1 MVNNHCIMPRNYN
14 VCLQIFL
21 LLTLFSCDSNRSVLT
36 NFVAVN
42 TIKPSEESSLT
53 SNVIAVKKW
62 VYSMQHTSGLMESA
76 EDTNFVS
83 LYDNALAALFFIQED
98 EKEKAEAL
106 MDFYNSKIDDEV
118 LVNGAIYQTRTINGN
133 EAQTLW
139 MGDNAW
145 LLIAIN
151 HYRKT
156 YDSDRYDR
164 LGKHIEKWLRSLQNM
179 DGGLKGG
186 IRANGL
192 EMPKVTE
199 GIITAFNA
207 VPGYDDFHKN
217 ILKFLKNER
226 WDSTAKVLMAWPENP
241 KYAYAMDVHSLSS
254 IIFPDLAENTLLE
267 ANRYMNQQVMTM
279 KRTTITGYGF
289 DEDSDVVWLEGTA
302 QMAVAFRN
310 INRNDLAKKLLAN
323 LDKSMLLSTKLLNAK
338 GLPYA
343 TNDGTGYGST
353 QLWQHAHTRPAL
365 SSSLWYIFATTD
377 FNPFALGNDKKIPE
391 ADTFWREPLLN

>member
-1 MVNNHCIMPRNYN
+1 MSRSPY

-21 LLTLFSCDSNRSVLT
+21 ILSLFSCESNKSALT
-36 NFVAVN
+36 NFMAVN
-42 TIKPSEESSLT
+42 TINPPAESSLT
-53 SNVIAVKKW
+53 NNVIAVKKW
-62 VYSMQHTSGLMESA
+62 VYSMQHPSGLMESA

-83 LYDNALAALFFIQED
+83 LYDNTLAALFFIQED
-98 EKEKAEAL
+98 EKDKAEAL
-106 MDFYNSKIDDEV
+106 LDFYNSKIDDEV
-118 LVNGAIYQTRTINGN
+118 LVNGAIYQTRTIHGN

-151 HYRKT
+151 HYRKA
-156 YDSDRYDR
+156 YDSNRYDR
-164 LGKHIEKWLRSLQNM
+164 LGKHIEKWLRSLQDE

-186 IRANGL
+186 VRANGM

-226 WDSTAKVLMAWPENP
+226 WDGDAKVLMAWPENP

-254 IIFPDLAENTLLE
+254 AIFPDMAENALFE
-267 ANRYMNQQVMTM
+267 AGRYMNQQVMTM
-279 KRTTITGYGF
+279 KGSTITGYGF

-302 QMAVAFRN
+302 QMAAAFSN
-310 INRNDLAKKLLAN
+310 INRDDLAQELLSS
-323 LDKSMLLSTKLLNAK
+323 LDKSMLSSTKLLHAK

-343 TNDGTGYGST
+343 TNMGTAYGSSP
-353 QLWQHAHTRPAL
+353 LWKHAYTRPAL

-391 ADTFWREPLLN
+391 ADAFWKEPLIN